1 MRRVNS
7 SLHAEEPFE
16 REVDMEDRRSILKD
30 SEQAYI
36 ELLKKKSDAYREIA
50 LEGKRIEQA
59 FSCQC
64 QPRQREEEE
73 VEISITFE
81 EFFDIM
87 CQKILEQRKIF
98 SHNVEFESSERYLC
112 LHYVPYQC
120 LFAVCSVFK
129 RFVHA
134 VASRTHQIINAMQ
147 SVLCFIA

>member
-36 ELLKKKSDAYREIA
+36 ELLKKKSEAYREMA

-64 QPRQREEEE
+64 QPRQRDEDE

-87 CQKILEQRKIF
+87 C
-98 SHNVEFESSERYLC
+98 
-112 LHYVPYQC
+112 
-120 LFAVCSVFK
+120 
-129 RFVHA
+129 
-134 VASRTHQIINAMQ
+134 
-147 SVLCFIA
+147 